1 MPLPEENFQPV
12 NSRILQSLWK
22 TLKTWIVLANLE
34 IRKFLTRIQSVLIH
48 LENLQEHR
56 ELLRDYTDLKDV
68 NLRRSFEAEHGLFL
82 AESNEVIMRV
92 LRAGYRPRSLLVTPH
107 WWEILAPVLA
117 GASCT
122 HGDAQGGPIPVFV
135 ATEELLEQL
144 VGFHLH
150 RGAIASMERP
160 ALPDPAAILAQS
172 RRVLVLEDLVDHT
185 NVGAA
190 VRSAAACNYDAILVT
205 PSCAD
210 PLYRRAVRVSMGTI
224 FQVPWTRLE
233 HWPDPDLF
241 HQAGFE
247 LTALALSDNAVD
259 LRDYAHGLGDDPTRK
274 AALVAG
280 AERDGLK
287 RTTLAKVDHVVR
299 IEMAH
304 GVDSLNVAA
313 ACAVACWATACGS

>member
-1 MPLPEENFQPV
+1 M
-12 NSRILQSLWK
+12 
-22 TLKTWIVLANLE
+22 
-34 IRKFLTRIQSVLIH
+34 LIP
-48 LENLQEHR
+48 LENLSDHR
-56 ELLRDYTDLKDV
+56 EFLADYTNLKDV

-107 WWEILAPVLA
+107 WWEVLAPVLA
-117 GASCT
+117 SVSCT
-122 HGDAQGGPIPVFV
+122 QGDPEGGPIPVFV
-135 ATEELLEQL
+135 ATEAVLEQL

-150 RGAIASMERP
+150 RGAIASIKRP
-160 ALPDPAAILAQS
+160 ALPEPAEVLAQS

-190 VRSAAACNYDAILVT
+190 IRSAAACDFDAILVT

-224 FQVPWTRLE
+224 FQLPWTRLQR
-233 HWPDPDLF
+233 WPDAELF
-241 HQAGFE
+241 HAADFE
-247 LTALALSDNAVD
+247 LTALALRDDAMG
-259 LRDYAHGLGDDPTRK
+259 LRDYARELAGDPTRK
-274 AALVAG
+274 VALVAG

-287 RTTLAKVDHVVR
+287 RSTVAKADYVVR

-313 ACAVACWATACGS
+313 ACAVACWATA

>member
-1 MPLPEENFQPV
+1 M
-12 NSRILQSLWK
+12 SLWK
-22 TLKTWIVLANLE
+22 TRKTPGDLAQLGKSRSFNDNL
-34 IRKFLTRIQSVLIH
+34 TVLIP
-48 LENLQEHR
+48 LENLSEYP
-56 ELLRDYTDLKDV
+56 ELLGDYTNLKDV

-107 WWEILAPVLA
+107 WLEILAPVLA
-117 GASCT
+117 STSCT
-122 HGDAQGGPIPVFV
+122 HGDPEGGPIPVFV
-135 ATEELLEQL
+135 ATEAVLEQL

-224 FQVPWTRLE
+224 FQVPWTRLKR
-233 HWPDPDLF
+233 WPDADLF
-241 HQAGFE
+241 HAAGFE
-247 LTALALSDNAVD
+247 LAALALRDDAVD
-259 LRDYAHGLGDDPTRK
+259 LRDYARKLAGDSTRK
-274 AALVAG
+274 VALVAG

-287 RTTLAKVDHVVR
+287 RSTVAKADYVVR

-304 GVDSLNVAA
+304 GVDSLNVAG
-313 ACAVACWATACGS
+313 ACAVACWAIAQ